1 MQFRTPIPVFC
12 LLLAA
17 GSVSAQPAPAPITS
31 VAMFRVQPDRLER
44 FVENVQI
51 VTSALDRLMQA
62 GTIDAYGLDTDVV
75 HGDGP
80 NVALWYETRNFA
92 GLAEGDKAVQGAI
105 RANADKAR
113 EVWTISDFEKHRDVI
128 VRSLESGGGKVPA
141 GALPVTFFQ
150 MEKVKPGK
158 MPVAR
163 MMFRHHDKPVEDQL
177 VRDGVIY
184 SYQMDVEAIHTMEP
198 GAVWFLI
205 LAPGLE
211 SMDKIRSAFAAAQE
225 KMSEADRRALEAM
238 EEEVFDRKAHRDSVS
253 RALIFRSR

>member
-1 MQFRTPIPVFC
+1 MQFRTLVPVFC

-17 GSVSAQPAPAPITS
+17 GSVSAQPAPITS
-31 VAMFRVQPDRLER
+31 VALFRVQPDRLER
-44 FVENVQI
+44 FVDNVHI

-92 GLAEGDKAVQGAI
+92 GLAEGDKAVQGAL

-113 EVWTISDFEKHRDVI
+113 EVWAISDFDKHRDLI

-163 MMFRHHDKPVEDQL
+163 MMFRHHDMPVLDQL

-184 SYQMDVEAIHTMEP
+184 SYQMNVEAVHTMEP
-198 GAVWFLI
+198 GTVWFLI

-211 SMDKIRSAFAAAQE
+211 SMDRIRSAFAASQE

>member
-1 MQFRTPIPVFC
+1 MQFRTPIPVLC

-31 VAMFRVQPDRLER
+31 VAMSRVQPDRLER

-62 GTIDAYGLDTDVV
+62 GTIDARGLDADVL

-80 NVALWYETRNFA
+80 NVALWYDTRNYA

-113 EVWTISDFEKHRDVI
+113 EVWVISGVEKHRDLI
-128 VRSLESGGGKVPA
+128 VRSLESGGGKIPA
-141 GALPVTFFQ
+141 GALPVTFFRI
-150 MEKVKPGK
+150 EKLKPGK

-163 MMFRHHDKPVEDQL
+163 MMFRHHD
-177 VRDGVIY
+177 
-184 SYQMDVEAIHTMEP
+184 
-198 GAVWFLI
+198 
-205 LAPGLE
+205 
-211 SMDKIRSAFAAAQE
+211 
-225 KMSEADRRALEAM
+225 
-238 EEEVFDRKAHRDSVS
+238 
-253 RALIFRSR
+253 